1 MADDPAPRPVEGGEP
16 VVELLAAE
24 WSVLAELLAGLPD
37 DDWQRPALPGWTVH
51 DVVAHVIGGERML
64 SGAPRPELA
73 PEPDGGAAHV
83 RNDIGRFN
91 EAWVAALRPLSPAEM
106 LTALRDVTAER
117 LAALRSMSSAEL
129 DAPSWTP
136 AGQGTYR
143 RFMEIRVFDT
153 WMHEQDI
160 RTAVGRA
167 GHESGPVAEQALA
180 EVVGALGYIV
190 GKRVGAPDGSGVCI
204 VLTGPIERELC
215 VAVEGRAKVVPS
227 LAAAPTASITLSS
240 SLFLR
245 LAGGR
250 QDPDEAL
257 DGVQLGGDP
266 TLARSLAT
274 RLAYTI

>member
-1 MADDPAPRPVEGGEP
+1 MADNPAPRDGAQDEP
-16 VVELLAAE
+16 VVELLVAE
-24 WSVLAELLAGLPD
+24 WTVLAELLGSLAE
-37 DDWQRPALPGWTVH
+37 DDWQRSALPGWTVH

-64 SGAPRPELA
+64 SGAPRPEPATEGADA
-73 PEPDGGAAHV
+73 PHV

-91 EAWVAALRPLSPAEM
+91 EAWVAALQPLSPAEM
-106 LTALRDVTAER
+106 LAALRKVTAER
-117 LAALRSMSSAEL
+117 VGALQSMAGADF

-160 RTAVGRA
+160 RAAVGRP
-167 GHESGPVAEQALA
+167 GNESGPIAEQALA

-204 VLTGPIERELC
+204 FLTGPIERELC
-215 VAVEGRAKVVPS
+215 VAVEGRARVVAS
-227 LAAAPTASITLSS
+227 LAAAPTASISLSS

-250 QDPDEAL
+250 EDPDDAL
-257 DGVQLGGDP
+257 ARVQLGGDP
-266 TLARSLAT
+266 ALARSLAT